1 MPTKNKGEVSEFYAF
16 VYILGNRVIELVDGH
31 LQLLGQSVTFLRVF
45 RNEGI
50 VYQFPQDGIVEND
63 TLDIVRDDG
72 RSSKIARGV
81 IRSHADQLFRLI
93 AQGDN
98 ISDDSPEIVRLKTL
112 LQTEKLTAKSIDK
125 SDLQGEVI
133 SSNQTHSHTLG
144 FSVKSHVGSNPSL
157 INSNHE
163 NSLLYYRVVPTDHE
177 RLTDKDRGLLEQ
189 IANDFNLPNDGK
201 RTQIRSYL
209 EILKKNG
216 FRLKFEKTAK
226 EALGYTLRIIDTKF
240 PDILAEVLLE
250 HYTYEKKSKKG
261 DRRTL
266 GELVD
271 MCCTRRN
278 LSPIFQM
285 LGQNSEEIINSAR
298 YKMQNFLLA
307 FSTGASVSAKWDGHD
322 QANGGIIIVLKDGRV
337 VCLELFTRNS
347 IGEYLLS
354 NTVFDTPSLGRHGG
368 GQLEKI
374 GGDWFFGLQL
384 QVRFDQR

>member
-31 LQLLGQSVTFLRVF
+31 LQLLGQSVSFLRVF
-45 RNEGI
+45 RDEGV
-50 VYQFPQDGIVEND
+50 VYQFPQNGGIEDD
-63 TLDIVRDDG
+63 TLEIVHDDG
-72 RSSKIARGV
+72 RSSKIGRGV

-93 AQGDN
+93 TQGDN
-98 ISDDSPEIVRLKTL
+98 ISDDSPEIIQLKTL
-112 LQTEKLTAKSIDK
+112 LQTEKLTAKSVDK

-144 FSVKSHVGSNPSL
+144 FSVKSHVGSDPSL
-157 INSNHE
+157 INSNRE
-163 NSLLYYRVVPTDHE
+163 NSLLYYRVVPIDHE
-177 RLTDKDRGLLEQ
+177 QLTDGDRVLLEQ
-189 IANDFNLPNDGK
+189 IANDYNLPIDGK
-201 RTQIRSYL
+201 RTQIRLYI
-209 EILKKNG
+209 EILRRNG
-216 FRLKFEKTAK
+216 FRLKFERTAK
-226 EALGYTLRIIDTKF
+226 EALGYTLRIIDTNF

-250 HYTYEKKSKKG
+250 HYTYAKKSKKG
-261 DRRTL
+261 NRRTL

-271 MCCTRRN
+271 ICCTRRN
-278 LSPIFQM
+278 ISPTFQM
-285 LGQNSEEIINSAR
+285 LGKTSEEITNSAR

-354 NTVFDTPSLGRHGG
+354 STVFETPSLSRHGG
-368 GQLEKI
+368 GRLEKI
-374 GGDWFFGLQL
+374 GDDWYFGLQL
-384 QVRFDQR
+384 QVRFEQR

>member
-45 RNEGI
+45 RNEGV
-50 VYQFPQDGIVEND
+50 VYQFPQDGVVEND
-63 TLDIVRDDG
+63 TLEIVRDDG
-72 RSSKIARGV
+72 RSSKIGRGV
-81 IRSHADQLFRLI
+81 IRAHADQLFRLI
-93 AQGDN
+93 VQGDN
-98 ISDDSPEIVRLKTL
+98 ISDDSPEIVQLKTL

-163 NSLLYYRVVPTDHE
+163 NSLLYYRVVPTDHDQ
-177 RLTDKDRGLLEQ
+177 LTDEDRVLLEQ
-189 IANDFNLPNDGK
+189 IANDYNLPCSGK
-201 RTQIRSYL
+201 RTQIRPYL
-209 EILKKNG
+209 EILRRNG
-216 FRLKFEKTAK
+216 FRLQFEKTAK
-226 EALGYTLRIIDTKF
+226 EALGYTLRVIDTNF
-240 PDILAEVLLE
+240 PNILAEVLLE
-250 HYTYEKKSKKG
+250 HYTYERKSAKG
-261 DRRTL
+261 DKRTL

-271 MCCTRRN
+271 MCCTRST
-278 LSPIFQM
+278 LSPTFQV
-285 LGQNSEEIINSAR
+285 LGQNSEEIMNSAR

-354 NTVFDTPSLGRHGG
+354 STVFDTPSLGRHGG
-368 GQLEKI
+368 GQLERI
-374 GGDWFFGLQL
+374 GDDWYFGLQL
-384 QVRFDQR
+384 QVRFEQR

>member
-31 LQLLGQSVTFLRVF
+31 LQLLGQRVTFLRVF

-50 VYQFPQDGIVEND
+50 IYQFPQNDVVEND
-63 TLDIVRDDG
+63 TLEIVRDDG
-72 RSSKIARGV
+72 RSSKIGRRV
-81 IRSHADQLFRLI
+81 IRAHADQLFRLI

-177 RLTDKDRGLLEQ
+177 RLTDEDRERLEQ

-209 EILKKNG
+209 EILRKNG

-278 LSPIFQM
+278 LSPTFQM

-374 GGDWFFGLQL
+374 DGDWFFGLQL